1 MNVWLDEWM
10 KSIIWKTRPC
20 RGYEGMEVMDSFWVS
35 GNLLCFLVH
44 RGRLIN
50 SCSSVEVSYEES
62 AFTLPHYNV
71 NQIKLSSPPP
81 QRITQENLTSPYDE
95 LRVPGSFFISFSIFI
110 FHHLSFFL
118 LIYHLWKLISRSKL
132 FHLQQLYV
140 FFSQQILATPKYRV
154 KTFSKGDQR
163 IEDLL
168 WHAYCFP
175 GEPQMIMVATILQ
188 WVKTWPYVCCKVCC
202 WFWKCGFSY
211 SLWV

>member
-1 MNVWLDEWM
+1 
-10 KSIIWKTRPC
+10 
-20 RGYEGMEVMDSFWVS
+20 MEVMDSFWVS

-110 FHHLSFFL
+110 FHHLKRMSSSFQILPEVTLVWMKRLDKFL
-118 LIYHLWKLISRSKL
+118 SKGSRALLSVYTEDCLWKLTATRHTTPFLQDTKL
-132 FHLQQLYV
+132 SGLRGHKPACFV
-140 FFSQQILATPKYRV
+140 SIF
-154 KTFSKGDQR
+154 GGQR
-163 IEDLL
+163 
-168 WHAYCFP
+168 
-175 GEPQMIMVATILQ
+175 
-188 WVKTWPYVCCKVCC
+188 
-202 WFWKCGFSY
+202 
-211 SLWV
+211 